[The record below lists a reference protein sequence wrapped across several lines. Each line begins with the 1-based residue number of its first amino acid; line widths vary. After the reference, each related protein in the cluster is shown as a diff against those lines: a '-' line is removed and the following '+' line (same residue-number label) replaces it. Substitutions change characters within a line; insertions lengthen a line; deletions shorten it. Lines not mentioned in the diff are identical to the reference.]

1 MNIKKCFVLA
11 GLMFTLLLTACAG
24 QKILEAPDT
33 LPGDQ
38 LKEEYMVGN
47 WCTDRELTSTINRDA
62 GHSALSNISPLF
74 WSFKQGGTWQV
85 SVSGWLY
92 ENHGKWRIKGLDKM
106 VLERSKG
113 EPRNFQASFKDL
125 SLYLKDEEGKFLVLS
140 ACE

>member
-1 MNIKKCFVLA
+1 MNKKICLA
-11 GLMFTLLLTACAG
+11 LAYLTFALLISACAG

-38 LKEEYMVGN
+38 LKEEYMVGK
-47 WCTDRELTSTINRDA
+47 WCTDRELTGKTNRDA
-62 GHSALSNISPLF
+62 GHSGLANISPLF

-92 ENHGKWRIKGLDKM
+92 ENHGKWSIKGLDTM

-113 EPRNFQASFKDL
+113 QPRNFQASFKDS
-125 SLYLKDEEGKFLVLS
+125 SLYLKDDEEKFLVLS
-140 ACE
+140 ECK

>member
-1 MNIKKCFVLA
+1 MNKNNYFTLA
-11 GLMFTLLLTACAG
+11 GLMFTLLLSACAG
-24 QKILEAPDT
+24 QKILMAPDT

-92 ENHGKWRIKGLDKM
+92 ENHGTWRIKGLDTM
-106 VLERSKG
+106 VLEQSKAK
-113 EPRNFQASFKDL
+113 PRNFQASFKDS
-125 SLYLKDEEGKFLVLS
+125 SLYLKDEEEKFLVLS
-140 ACE
+140 ECK